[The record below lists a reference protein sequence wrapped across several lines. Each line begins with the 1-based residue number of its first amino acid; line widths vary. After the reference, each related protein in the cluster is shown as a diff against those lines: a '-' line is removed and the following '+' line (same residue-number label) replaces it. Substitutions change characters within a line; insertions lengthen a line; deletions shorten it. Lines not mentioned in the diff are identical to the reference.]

1 MKPFESHLFAF
12 LSALRLTCFNL
23 YSLHQKHYKPIKTQL
38 QRLKMNIYSYDYDN
52 HFKNEEYCLLQVENI
67 FYDDI
72 YEHRH
77 QIEIRDTFYITIP
90 LEDINSTVFYFY
102 YPLSE
107 KQKNKIK
114 NFIIN
119 KKTT

>member
-1 MKPFESHLFAF
+1 
-12 LSALRLTCFNL
+12 
-23 YSLHQKHYKPIKTQL
+23 
-38 QRLKMNIYSYDYDN
+38 MNIYSYDYDN

-72 YEHRH
+72 YEH
-77 QIEIRDTFYITIP
+77 QYQVEIREVYYITIP
-90 LEDINSTVFYFY
+90 LKDINSTVFYFY

-119 KKTT
+119 KETT

>member
-1 MKPFESHLFAF
+1 
-12 LSALRLTCFNL
+12 
-23 YSLHQKHYKPIKTQL
+23 
-38 QRLKMNIYSYDYDN
+38 MNIYSYGYDK
-52 HFKNEEYCLLQVENI
+52 HFKYKEYCLMQVENI

-77 QIEIRDTFYITIP
+77 QILIKDRFYITIA
-90 LEDINSTVFYFY
+90 LENINSTVFYFF

-114 NFIIN
+114 NFTIN